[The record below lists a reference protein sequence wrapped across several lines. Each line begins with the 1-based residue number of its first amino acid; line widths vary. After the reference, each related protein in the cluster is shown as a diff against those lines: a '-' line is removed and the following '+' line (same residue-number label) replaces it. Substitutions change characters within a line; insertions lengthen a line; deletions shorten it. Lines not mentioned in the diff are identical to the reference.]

1 MSHAVI
7 EVRDLVKRY
16 KKAEKNA
23 VDGVSFSVQPGE
35 FFALLGPNGAGK
47 TTTISILTTT
57 LAPTSGQVLIG
68 GADAVKDSAAVRRQ
82 VGIIFQKPSIDRNLS
97 GEENVRFH
105 AILYG
110 LYPYRPMFQM
120 MPETYRRQV
129 HELAELL
136 DLGKEIF
143 KPLKK
148 MSGGMMRKLEIIRG
162 LMHRPKVLF
171 LDEPTA
177 GLDAA
182 SRRNLWDYLKGVR
195 AESDT
200 TVFLT
205 THYLDEAEEAD
216 RICILDKGKVVK
228 IGTPDAIKADLLQ
241 EYLVLDSADRTA
253 LRRDLAGRR
262 PSVRD
267 AGPSRLH
274 RDRRGAAHFGVGLS
288 DALVGIGLLG
298 LQLRADVVADI
309 DVGDVDRENLERR
322 PAIESFLEDELRDA
336 IGIFEHVLVG
346 VGRADR
352 GHDSLPHPRDDRL
365 LRRAADE
372 AIEMRTDGDARFYF
386 HADAILRDA
395 IDRGPPHRGA
405 RDVDDLRVD
414 ARAHRFEYGLAGV
427 LGRQIDRAGAIEI
440 E

>member
-1 MSHAVI
+1 VQQPVI

-16 KKAEKNA
+16 RKADRNA
-23 VDGVSFSVQPGE
+23 VDGVSFSVYPGE

-57 LAPTSGQVLIG
+57 LAPTSGRVDIG
-68 GADAVKDSAAVRRQ
+68 GADAIHEAAAVRRQ

-110 LYPYRPMFQM
+110 LYPYRPFYRM
-120 MPETYRRQV
+120 MPADYRRQV
-129 HELAELL
+129 TELAALL
-136 DLGKEIF
+136 GLGDEIF

-148 MSGGMMRKLEIIRG
+148 LSGGMMRKLEIIRG

-195 AESDT
+195 EQSDT

-228 IGTPDAIKADLLQ
+228 IGTPDEIKADLLQ
-241 EYLVLDSADRTA
+241 EYLVLDSADRSA
-253 LRRDLAGRR
+253 LRRELERKGL
-262 PSVRD
+262 PVRD
-267 AGPSRLH
+267 AGPFQVHLDGRTAQDVISSLDTELTVLRIHAPSLE
-274 RDRRGAAHFGVGLS
+274 DAYLKIVGT
-288 DALVGIGLLG
+288 
-298 LQLRADVVADI
+298 
-309 DVGDVDRENLERR
+309 
-322 PAIESFLEDELRDA
+322 AIE
-336 IGIFEHVLVG
+336 
-346 VGRADR
+346 
-352 GHDSLPHPRDDRL
+352 
-365 LRRAADE
+365 
-372 AIEMRTDGDARFYF
+372 
-386 HADAILRDA
+386 
-395 IDRGPPHRGA
+395 
-405 RDVDDLRVD
+405 
-414 ARAHRFEYGLAGV
+414 
-427 LGRQIDRAGAIEI
+427 
-440 E
+440 

>member
-1 MSHAVI
+1 MSQAVI

-16 KKAEKNA
+16 KKADKNA

-57 LAPTSGQVLIG
+57 LAPTSGLVLIG
-68 GADAVKDSAAVRRQ
+68 GADAVREAAAVRRQ

-110 LYPYRPMFQM
+110 LYPYRPIFQM
-120 MPETYRRQV
+120 MPEEYRRQV

-136 DLGKEIF
+136 DLGDEIF

-182 SRRNLWDYLKGVR
+182 SRRNLWDYLREVR
-195 AESDT
+195 TKSET

-216 RICILDKGKVVK
+216 RICILDKGRVRKL
-228 IGTPDAIKADLLQ
+228 GTPEEIKSDLLQ
-241 EYLVLDSADRTA
+241 EFLIVDSADRPA
-253 LRRDLAGRR
+253 L
-262 PSVRD
+262 
-267 AGPSRLH
+267 
-274 RDRRGAAHFGVGLS
+274 
-288 DALVGIGLLG
+288 
-298 LQLRADVVADI
+298 LR
-309 DVGDVDRENLERR
+309 ELERR
-322 PAIESFLEDELRDA
+322 GLQVRETGPFQVLLDGHSAQDVIRSLDTELTLLKIHAPSLEDAYLK
-336 IGIFEHVLVG
+336 I
-346 VGRADR
+346 VGRQ
-352 GHDSLPHPRDDRL
+352 L
-365 LRRAADE
+365 E
-372 AIEMRTDGDARFYF
+372 
-386 HADAILRDA
+386 
-395 IDRGPPHRGA
+395 
-405 RDVDDLRVD
+405 
-414 ARAHRFEYGLAGV
+414 
-427 LGRQIDRAGAIEI
+427 
-440 E
+440 